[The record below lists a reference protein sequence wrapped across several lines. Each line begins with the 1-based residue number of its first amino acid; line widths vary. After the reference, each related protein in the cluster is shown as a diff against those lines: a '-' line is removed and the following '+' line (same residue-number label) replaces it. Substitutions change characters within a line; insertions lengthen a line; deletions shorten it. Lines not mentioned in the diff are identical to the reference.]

1 MRPRE
6 FFKVQCTVL
15 QPQSK
20 VVKGHNNI
28 NCMLGTPITSQ
39 EVIYRKSIF
48 AITSKEVI
56 SNM

>member
-28 NCMLGTPITSQ
+28 NCMLEEGYARYSDYLPRGNI
-39 EVIYRKSIF
+39 
-48 AITSKEVI
+48 
-56 SNM
+56 